1 VAYYEK
7 LFSNQAIKVSL
18 LFLHLS
24 EAVMPCILQQ
34 VLEENLYQPQHVAM
48 LGLKK
53 KLKEDYRDIV
63 ELIAEMPR
71 IQEALELTQIPEHTT
86 LCKAFTRLSKI
97 VFAVLLELTV
107 PDGISGTYGI
117 DATGL
122 TRSHISKH
130 YAKRCKITI
139 QSMKSTF
146 LVNSKK
152 QLVVGLHTTTTRK
165 HDTRIILP
173 VIANCL
179 HKIDTLVADKGY
191 DDNRIREALK
201 SVGITPVI
209 PYREQT
215 VLDKIANS
223 KQDKKVY
230 HRRSLNESVNRSIKT
245 KYGEELVSVKW
256 RNQQKEVSL
265 LCILHNIERQ
275 LMVIW
280 IGFQQSLKG
289 GES

>member
-1 VAYYEK
+1 MKDYSQTKLLNFTSSLYQKAKRSCPAYSSK
-7 LFSNQAIKVSL
+7 FSKKT
-18 LFLHLS
+18 
-24 EAVMPCILQQ
+24 
-34 VLEENLYQPQHVAM
+34 YTQPQHVAM

-97 VFAVLLELTV
+97 VFIVLLELTV

-122 TRSHISKH
+122 SRSHISKH
-130 YAKRCKITI
+130 YAKRCKIRLR
-139 QSMKSTF
+139 SMKSTF
-146 LVNSKK
+146 LVNSDT
-152 QLVVGLHTTTTRK
+152 QLIVSLHTTTTRK

-173 VIANCL
+173 VVANCT

-191 DDNRIREALK
+191 DDNRIREALR
-201 SVGITPVI
+201 SVGISPVI

-215 VLDKIANS
+215 VLDKLANS
-223 KQDKKVY
+223 KLDKKTY
-230 HRRSLNESVNRSIKT
+230 HKRSLNESVNRSIKT
-245 KYGEELVSVKW
+245 KYGEELVSRKW
-256 RNQQKEVSL
+256 RNQQKEVCL
-265 LCILHNIERQ
+265 LCVLHNIERQ

-280 IGFQQSLKG
+280 VGFQQSLMIALQL
-289 GES
+289 

>member
-1 VAYYEK
+1 MKTYSQTRILRFTSSFYTLAKRSCPAYSSK
-7 LFSNQAIKVSL
+7 FSKKT
-18 LFLHLS
+18 
-24 EAVMPCILQQ
+24 
-34 VLEENLYQPQHVAM
+34 YTQPQHIAM

-71 IQEALELTQIPEHTT
+71 IHEALELTQIPEHTT
-86 LCKAFTRLSKI
+86 LCKAFTRLSKL
-97 VFAVLLELTV
+97 VFIVLLELTV

-139 QSMKSTF
+139 RSMKST
-146 LVNSKK
+146 LLINSEK

-191 DDNRIREALK
+191 DDNRIREALR
-201 SVGITPVI
+201 SVGINPII

-256 RNQQKEVSL
+256 RNQQKEVYL
-265 LCILHNIERQ
+265 LCILHNIDRQ
-275 LMVIW
+275 LTVIW
-280 IGFQQSLKG
+280 IGFQQSHR
-289 GES
+289 